1 MAAALAHTGAIQAD
15 LAEQSTQAERL
26 VILDAALPATRR
38 AGRLADQERRCLLP
52 HNSPLDLAEE
62 LLTLGERQAEL
73 L

>member
-1 MAAALAHTGAIQAD
+1 M
-15 LAEQSTQAERL
+15 
-26 VILDAALPATRR
+26 ILDAALPATPR
-38 AGRLADQERRCLLP
+38 AGRLADQERRYLLP